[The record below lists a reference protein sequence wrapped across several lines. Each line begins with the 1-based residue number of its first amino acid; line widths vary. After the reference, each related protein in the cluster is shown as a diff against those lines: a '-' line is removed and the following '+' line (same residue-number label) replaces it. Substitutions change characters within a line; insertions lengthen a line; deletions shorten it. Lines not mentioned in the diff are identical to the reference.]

1 MESAPTVDSPH
12 VAFASPTTCN
22 SRVDTNQPEIQ
33 PTASL
38 LPTPAAILSN
48 HHPMLTREKNGIRK
62 PRVLCASNYP
72 LPQSF
77 VALPPPYPM
86 NLQRSQLPAK
96 ILIGFLQ

>member
-1 MESAPTVDSPH
+1 
-12 VAFASPTTCN
+12 
-22 SRVDTNQPEIQ
+22 
-33 PTASL
+33 
-38 LPTPAAILSN
+38 
-48 HHPMLTREKNGIRK
+48 MLTREKNGIRK
-62 PRVLCASNYP
+62 CRVLCASNYP